1 MFSNKLSSR
10 TSELCLLA
18 IVILMY
24 IAVCAEA
31 DIYVPAFPEMV
42 QYFGTT
48 EDKIQL
54 ILSLNFLGICVA
66 SLICGPLS
74 DAFGRRKIL
83 LSGLLLFFVSSVAC
97 VFAES
102 FNVMLFWRVIQG
114 FSASIPM
121 VLGCALFLDKYE
133 LNKASQLVGILNSV
147 ITAAMAGAPILG
159 AWLTYHFHWRLNFVT
174 IAIVVLLSLLG
185 TFFFIEES
193 LPEEKRKKFDMTA
206 ILKDYIAL
214 ASSFKFVGYTLMALL
229 PFIGIVVY
237 ISNLSL
243 IFINHL
249 NVPADTFAYYQA
261 TTMGTFVIF
270 SALSSKLIAAKG
282 IEFTKI
288 AGSLG
293 VLAGGIALLCTALFA
308 PHSAALISLSMSLFA
323 AGGSMVVGIFGM
335 KAMALFP
342 EMKGTSS
349 SMMTAIR
356 QFVAAS
362 LVFIS
367 EVTFDGSIVPVT
379 MIIVGSV
386 CMLGLW
392 YFWIETVHTKKS
404 LMT

>member
-1 MFSNKLSSR
+1 MLSNKLTSR
-10 TSELCLLA
+10 ASELCLLA

-54 ILSLNFLGICVA
+54 ILSLNFLGICIA

-83 LSGLLLFFVSSVAC
+83 LSGLFLFFVSSVAC
-97 VFAES
+97 VFSQS
-102 FNVMLFWRVIQG
+102 FDVMLFWRVIQG

-121 VLGCALFLDKYE
+121 VIGCALFLDKYE

-159 AWLTYHFHWRLNFVT
+159 AWLTYHFHWRLNFVV
-174 IAIVVLLSLLG
+174 IAVVVLLSLVG

-193 LPEEKRKKFDMTA
+193 LPEQKRKKFDMTA

-249 NVPADTFAYYQA
+249 GVPADTFAYYQA

-270 SALSSKLIAAKG
+270 SALSSKLIAKKG

-288 AGSLG
+288 IGSLG
-293 VLAGGIALLCTALFA
+293 ILAGGAALLFTALFA
-308 PHSAALISLSMSLFA
+308 PHSATLITLSMSLFA

-335 KAMALFP
+335 KALALFP

-349 SMMTAIR
+349 SLMTAIR

-367 EVTFDGSIVPVT
+367 EITFDGSIIPVSI
-379 MIIVGSV
+379 IIVGSV
-386 CMLGLW
+386 CILGVW
-392 YFWIETVHTKKS
+392 YFLIETTPLTS
-404 LMT
+404 PAR